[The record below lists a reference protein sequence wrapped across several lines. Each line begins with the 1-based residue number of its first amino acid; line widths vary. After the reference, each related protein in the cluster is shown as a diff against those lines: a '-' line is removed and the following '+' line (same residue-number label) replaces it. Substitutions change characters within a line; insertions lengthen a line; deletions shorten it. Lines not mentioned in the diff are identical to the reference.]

1 MSDIIRQFWNLSA
14 SQRRK
19 ICKDLG
25 ILPQDESLA
34 ETQRYELAFKNAKDA
49 DKVHKLVKEIRRVA
63 GTT

>member
-1 MSDIIRQFWNLSA
+1 MSDIVRLFWYLSA

-25 ILPQDESLA
+25 ILPEDESLT

-49 DKVHKLVKEIRRVA
+49 DKVDKLVAEIQKAA
-63 GTT
+63 GIV